1 MPKSIETA
9 TERCRKRGK
18 SIHFIHGFI
27 SCIHSFIRDDDAPEG
42 DERARRV
49 SSKHSSRSIR
59 FGAVNEVVVRNQ
71 TKPINHQSVDAT
83 RPAVSSAAGARSRL
97 RRRILFHLIAQF
109 IPLVRILLMY
119 KIH

>member
-1 MPKSIETA
+1 MHA
-9 TERCRKRGK
+9 
-18 SIHFIHGFI
+18 F
-27 SCIHSFIRDDDAPEG
+27 HSFIHSRDDAPEG

-83 RPAVSSAAGARSRL
+83 RRFLG
-97 RRRILFHLIAQF
+97 RRR
-109 IPLVRILLMY
+109 VRVCVVVYDTI
-119 KIH
+119 